1 MDVTNYDKPY
11 SATEHQTWRRFFQA
25 IEQTWANYSGLIH
38 PYYMANVE
46 VLRRYSER
54 IPTLAEINLMLAPIE
69 WTAVYVDGLA
79 PPWEIARWL
88 DLQVMPVSRRIRSPC
103 EIYFANG
110 PDLIHDFFG
119 HLPLLFSPEYR
130 NLLRQWSSAA
140 SHVEINEMDHVNFH
154 LNKLIVQSQDHVA
167 PLVMSHLKSAAS
179 GLDQFIAHKPSPSL
193 VFDKMYFWIFEFG
206 IIERMG
212 QKLIMGAGL
221 LSSLSEIENMAI
233 RPVKT
238 AILDRTSV
246 LSTYNIST
254 QQDAYLVA
262 PDLQHYQALMAAMI
276 TSGDH
281 EAPHQGIKVG
291 KRA

>member
-1 MDVTNYDKPY
+1 MNITSYDAPY
-11 SATEHQTWRRFFQA
+11 SAADHQTWRSFFQA
-25 IEQTWANYSGLIH
+25 IEKTWATYGGLIH
-38 PYYMANVE
+38 PFYMANVE

-54 IPTLAEINLMLAPIE
+54 IPTLAEINEMLAPIG
-69 WTAVYVDGLA
+69 WTATLVDGLA

-88 DLQVMPVSRRIRSPC
+88 DLQVLPVSRRIRSPC

-119 HLPLLFSPEYR
+119 HIPLLFSQEYR
-130 NLLRQWSSAA
+130 SLLRQWSSAA
-140 SHVEINEMDHVNFH
+140 SHVEISEMDHVNFH

-167 PLVMSHLKSAAS
+167 PLVMSHLKSAAN

-193 VFDKMYFWIFEFG
+193 VFDKIYFWIFEFG
-206 IIERMG
+206 IIECLG

-238 AILDRTSV
+238 ALLDQTSV
-246 LSTYNIST
+246 FSTYNIST

-276 TSGDH
+276 TGDDH
-281 EAPHQGIKVG
+281 EALRNGIEVK